1 MYLLPLHNDQDIG
14 ARAGAVTGV
23 YAPEYN
29 NQFSYAYTYGDAHVR
44 FPQAGTGQ
52 FIANVRMGGP
62 NGAVPVTAYLETP
75 HFRVRFGPL
84 KDIRVYHVLIPAS
97 PEGDVEF
104 HLPST
109 TTQIKADPR
118 HLGVLLDWVQLRT
131 VSMVAPPEALLLGT
145 PLVLALLWITI
156 RQLHTPEPFKIGLL
170 LLCSA
175 LLCASFALSRGRLT
189 LPAWWLIAADLF
201 VMAVIGLTRFD
212 EWRLS
217 KPLFKIAAL
226 LALWRAGLWLV
237 SAVGTWYSSGFYEYG
252 KKITSGGAIIDR
264 NNFVWRFLADAW
276 VGWDGGHYRNIAVN
290 GYSFLGN
297 GEPTIAFF
305 PLYPL
310 LIRLFLPITS
320 NNAALASLI
329 VSHLALF
336 AALLLI
342 YDLVSRDFD
351 HTLADRTIVLLL
363 IFPASFYFVSAYSE
377 SLGLAL
383 LVATLWAMRK
393 QRWWLAGIA
402 GGLLALTR
410 LPGVFVA
417 PVLACAYLQQHRWR
431 WRSIGPDFLAVLLP
445 PLGIVLFMLYQWWR
459 FGTPVAFLIAQ
470 RHWGNH
476 LEPPWTIPHILL
488 TTITTAGDW
497 PIRVF
502 QLVVWV
508 SFIGLML
515 FALLRLPLPY
525 GLTVLL
531 LVPPYLSPWHGS
543 FPRYVLIG
551 FPAFIV
557 MAMFAKQRWIYTLMV
572 SAMLAALAIGVLLF
586 TNGFW
591 VA

>member
-14 ARAGAVTGV
+14 ARAGAVTGM

-29 NQFSYAYTYGDAHVR
+29 NQFSYAYTYGDARVR

-62 NGAVPVTAYLETP
+62 NGAVPITAYLETP
-75 HFRVRFGPL
+75 RFLIGFGSL
-84 KDIRVYHVLIPAS
+84 KDIRVYHVLMPAD
-97 PEGDVEF
+97 PDGDVEF
-104 HLPST
+104 HIRSST
-109 TTQIKADPR
+109 TQLKADPR
-118 HLGVLLDWVQLRT
+118 RLGVLLDWIQLRAL
-131 VSMVAPPEALLLGT
+131 SIVAPPVALLIGG
-145 PLVLALLWITI
+145 PLVLALLWLTI
-156 RQLHTPEPFKIGLL
+156 RQIHTTEPFKVGLL

-175 LLCASFALSRGRLT
+175 LLCASFALSRGKLT
-189 LPAWWLIAADLF
+189 LPAWWLIVADIF
-201 VMAVIGLTRFD
+201 VMVVIGFTRFD

-217 KPLFKIAAL
+217 RPLPKIAAL
-226 LALWRAGLWLV
+226 LLLWRTVLWLV
-237 SAVGTWYSSGFYEYG
+237 CALGTWYSGSFLQFGR
-252 KKITSGGAIIDR
+252 KLTTGGAIIDR
-264 NNFVWRFLADAW
+264 GAFIWRFLADAW

-290 GYSFLGN
+290 GYSFQGD
-297 GEPTIAFF
+297 GAPTIAFF

-310 LIRLFLPITS
+310 LIRLFLPLAGNVSI
-320 NNAALASLI
+320 AALI
-329 VSHLALF
+329 VTHLALF
-336 AALLLI
+336 IALIFI
-342 YDLVSRDFD
+342 YDLVAHDFNRQLA
-351 HTLADRTIVLLL
+351 HRTLVLLL
-363 IFPASFYFVSAYSE
+363 IFPTSFYFASAYSE

-383 LVATLWAMRK
+383 LVAALWAMRR
-393 QRWWLAGIA
+393 QRWWLAGLA

-410 LPGVFVA
+410 LPGVFIA

-431 WRSIGPDFLAVLLP
+431 WRSIGPDFLSVVLP
-445 PLGIVLFMLYQWWR
+445 PLGLLLFMVYQWWR

-470 RHWGNH
+470 RHWGNG
-476 LEPPWTIPHILL
+476 LAAPWVMPHTLL
-488 TTITTAGDW
+488 TTITTAADW
-497 PIRVF
+497 PMRAF

-508 SFIGLML
+508 SFIGLIL

-531 LVPPYLSPWHGS
+531 LLLPPYLSPWHDS

-551 FPAFIV
+551 FPAFVV
-557 MAMFAKQRWIYTLMV
+557 MAIFAQRRWIYTFMV